1 MMIVS
6 TDARTGLRMLS
17 SEMFMRR
24 RVYST
29 VSSFT
34 GSPSRSCNVPEVMSV
49 SPTLSP
55 SMIWMLES
63 VRSPVFTSA
72 ACALPPL

>member
-1 MMIVS
+1 MIVS